1 MTRQACQRMKYL
13 LFAIL
18 ALALR
23 VSAATLTY
31 TGNVPLTYNVSD
43 NTNFITVPKFNV
55 SGATLTAVT
64 VEVQGYMTN
73 RLSAENRSGLAN
85 VITVSNTSSI
95 TVTAPNLPAIQGDL
109 TNGDTV
115 QLFRFDGIDDFAG
128 NSGFSI
134 GADAE
139 VEDEE
144 NVTSLSPW
152 VGTGNATVTVRF
164 KSQSTYAGPA
174 AASFLTE
181 TQASACITVTYTYNE
196 PCRPLKPRRK
206 HHWRYRRDH

>member
-1 MTRQACQRMKYL
+1 MKTILTAIGIITMLMTSL
-13 LFAIL
+13 G
-18 ALALR
+18 
-23 VSAATLTY
+23 AATLSY

-55 SGATLTAVT
+55 SGTLTAVT

-115 QLFRFDGIDDFAG
+115 QLLRFDGIDDFAG
-128 NSGFSI
+128 NSGFSV

-144 NVTSLSPW
+144 NVTNLTPW
-152 VGTGNATVTVRF
+152 IGTGNATVTVRF

-181 TQASACITVTYTYNE
+181 TQASACITVTYTYDE

-206 HHWRYRRDH
+206 HHWRHRRDR